1 MAAVNPVKVANGQR
15 AGLRKR
21 RVLVAAKDLHERDYR
36 FMASRP
42 GGTAINCL
50 YIGDQQAVTAF
61 SGGGL
66 SGLMLDAGF
75 HVHGGS
81 FESLEA
87 VRPGFATVVD
97 QP

>member
-1 MAAVNPVKVANGQR
+1 MPGFVFEHGEHGLMAAVNPVKVADGQR

-42 GGTAINCL
+42 GGTAIICL

-66 SGLMLDAGF
+66 SGLMLNAGF
-75 HVHGGS
+75 Q
-81 FESLEA
+81 
-87 VRPGFATVVD
+87 RPWRFV
-97 QP
+97 